1 MSNVDYK
8 KKYFKLKGLVAK
20 SLGAIERISDLEQA
34 GGGDPAVESA
44 ASNLDNVQSELRTKL
59 EGFVGSLK
67 EANDKAAESFK
78 DEMGAKAGQ
87 ILEGLVGVAENLI
100 STVDNL
106 SDATGKEITE
116 YTTTLAQSAKETL
129 DKVNANINELR
140 SEVSI
145 SNMQGGDDGC
155 GHKDKGGCG
164 GDHDDDETN
173 NERDHDHDDL
183 IGGSNELQFYE
194 N

>member
-34 GGGDPAVESA
+34 GGSGDAAVESA
-44 ASNLDNVQSELRTKL
+44 ASNLDNVQGDLRAKL

-67 EANDKAAESFK
+67 EANDKAAQSFQ

-87 ILEGLVGVAENLI
+87 ILEGLVGVADNLI
-100 STVDNL
+100 NTVDTL
-106 SDATGKEITE
+106 SDATGREITE

-129 DKVNANINELR
+129 DKVNENINELR

-145 SNMQGGDDGC
+145 SNMTGGDDCPMG
-155 GHKDKGGCG
+155 DKGGCG
-164 GDHDDDETN
+164 GDHDEDGTN
-173 NERDHDHDDL
+173 NERDHDEL